1 MQSEEILR
9 ENTLFNSDL
18 YQFTCSYSYFM
29 SNKHEQEATFE
40 VFFRK
45 YPFGGKYVIFGGLR
59 SVKDFFNNLSFTVKE
74 EEYLKNK
81 FPHMK
86 QEYFTWLKE
95 NMKLSK
101 IKIKC
106 KLFLKHSNERRR
118 ISFF

>member
-81 FPHMK
+81 FVVTRK
-86 QEYFTWLKE
+86 QNVVSQRFHYNQAMMQYALA
-95 NMKLSK
+95 LCDICAS
-101 IKIKC
+101 
-106 KLFLKHSNERRR
+106 
-118 ISFF
+118 